1 MDFTHSHTPDVHTL
15 HQGLDVFTDSGNPLE
30 DKPFSSDKGH
40 KALTLKIQDHIDGFL
55 ERREKL
61 LGDSTD
67 HIYDIHDLHHDIFSR
82 YQDIFKKY
90 NHDVQGDELLGKHN
104 GNDNLNGTKDILVGD
119 SGKGDVDTLTGL
131 GSKKESVEN
140 PLPTYNP
147 EPKSVPVDSSNSSD
161 KMSPDMNSGNK
172 NSSDKMSPDLTSEEK
187 NSSEVN
193 SSGKNSSDKMS
204 PDMNSENKNSS
215 DKMSPD
221 LTSEDKNPSE
231 VNSSGKNSSDK
242 MSPDMNSGNK
252 NSSDK
257 MSPDLTSEEK
267 NSSEV
272 NSSGKNS
279 SDKMSPDMNSE
290 NKNSSDKMSPDLTSE
305 DKNPSEVTSS
315 SDKNSSDKMSPDVD
329 SEQKKSSDSIS
340 PDVTSEK
347 QNSSEV
353 NSSDKISGDT
363 TLEENNSFG
372 NKYYVSVNGSDNN
385 PGTKDKPWKTID
397 HAVGKD
403 SPIKAGDT
411 VLVQPGT
418 YTELITLGKSGESG
432 SGRITLKANGDVTL
446 KDPNPTKGG
455 FREGVIQSAGKS
467 HWVIDGFRIENTS
480 WAGISLRDAEDITV
494 QNNHTYETG
503 ASGIIVLPDT
513 YYDGGEQE
521 VTSKDI
527 KVLNNTI
534 ERANWRWKGRGD
546 TNGTQEALS
555 IWGVDGFEVAGNT
568 VDQGNREGIDA
579 KTGSRNGSI
588 HDNKVTGTSL
598 VSGTPGGYNGGSAIY
613 VDGGR
618 ARSFNIDI
626 YNNEVYGNTADAI
639 SIADEDPSRGD
650 VFDIRVF
657 NNVVYDNGKQGVNG
671 GQGIGISNN
680 VRDVEIFNNTFSNN
694 VQAITINGK
703 SYTGGYQPRNITVT
717 NNIFADSTYRNGFIE
732 DAKNVTLKNNLF
744 TDRFSNLY
752 DGGKRTTNVKSSDNT
767 EVNSIRFMDSSGHDF
782 HLKSDSAAVDSGF
795 RIDPDVEFD
804 KDGKKR
810 NQGKAIDVG
819 AYESK

>member
-1 MDFTHSHTPDVHTL
+1 
-15 HQGLDVFTDSGNPLE
+15 
-30 DKPFSSDKGH
+30 
-40 KALTLKIQDHIDGFL
+40 
-55 ERREKL
+55 
-61 LGDSTD
+61 
-67 HIYDIHDLHHDIFSR
+67 
-82 YQDIFKKY
+82 
-90 NHDVQGDELLGKHN
+90 
-104 GNDNLNGTKDILVGD
+104 
-119 SGKGDVDTLTGL
+119 
-131 GSKKESVEN
+131 
-140 PLPTYNP
+140 
-147 EPKSVPVDSSNSSD
+147 
-161 KMSPDMNSGNK
+161 
-172 NSSDKMSPDLTSEEK
+172 
-187 NSSEVN
+187 
-193 SSGKNSSDKMS
+193 
-204 PDMNSENKNSS
+204 
-215 DKMSPD
+215 
-221 LTSEDKNPSE
+221 
-231 VNSSGKNSSDK
+231 
-242 MSPDMNSGNK
+242 
-252 NSSDK
+252 
-257 MSPDLTSEEK
+257 
-267 NSSEV
+267 
-272 NSSGKNS
+272 
-279 SDKMSPDMNSE
+279 
-290 NKNSSDKMSPDLTSE
+290 
-305 DKNPSEVTSS
+305 
-315 SDKNSSDKMSPDVD
+315 MSPDVD
-329 SEQKKSSDSIS
+329 SEQKNSSDNIS
-340 PDVTSEK
+340 PDLTSEK

-353 NSSDKISGDT
+353 NSSDNISGDT
-363 TLEENNSFG
+363 TSEPNNSFG
-372 NKYYVSVNGSDNN
+372 TTYYVSVNGSDNN

-397 HAVGKD
+397 HAVSKD
-403 SPIKAGDT
+403 SPIEAGDT

-418 YTELITLGKSGESG
+418 YTELITLGKSGESS

-446 KDPNPTKGG
+446 KDPDPTKGG

-480 WAGISLRDAEDITV
+480 WAGISLRDAEDMIV

-503 ASGIIVLPDT
+503 ASGIIVLPDS

-555 IWGVDGFEVAGNT
+555 IWGVDGFEVAGNI

-618 ARSFNIDI
+618 ARSFNIDV
-626 YNNEVYGNTADAI
+626 YNNEIYGNTADAI

-694 VQAITINGK
+694 VQGIVINGN
-703 SYTGGYQPRNITVT
+703 SYTGGYEPRNITVT
-717 NNIFADSTYRNGFIE
+717 NNIFADSAYRNGYIE

-744 TDRFSNLY
+744 TDGFSDLY
-752 DGGKRTTNVKSSDNT
+752 GGGKRTTNLKSSDNT
-767 EVNSIRFMDSSGHDF
+767 EVKSIGFVDSSGYDF
-782 HLKSDSAAVDSGF
+782 HLKSDSAAIDSGY
-795 RIDPDVEFD
+795 RIDSDIEFD

-810 NQGKAIDVG
+810 SQGKAIDAG
-819 AYESK
+819 AYELK